1 MNIEKTNFEK
11 LDVYKLSEQ
20 LSDIIWD
27 IVIEWD
33 YFAKDTVGKQLVKSA
48 DSIGANIAE
57 GSGRGTD
64 KDNIHFIKIARGS
77 LYETQHW
84 LRRSYKRK
92 LIVGENIKQLLPII
106 KELGPRLN
114 AYITSI
120 EKKQTI
126 N

>member
-20 LSDIIWD
+20 LSDTIWD

-57 GSGRGTD
+57 GSGRIYKKETN
-64 KDNIHFIKIARGS
+64 NIINKLQS
-77 LYETQHW
+77 TK
-84 LRRSYKRK
+84 YKAPN
-92 LIVGENIKQLLPII
+92 L
-106 KELGPRLN
+106 
-114 AYITSI
+114 
-120 EKKQTI
+120 
-126 N
+126 